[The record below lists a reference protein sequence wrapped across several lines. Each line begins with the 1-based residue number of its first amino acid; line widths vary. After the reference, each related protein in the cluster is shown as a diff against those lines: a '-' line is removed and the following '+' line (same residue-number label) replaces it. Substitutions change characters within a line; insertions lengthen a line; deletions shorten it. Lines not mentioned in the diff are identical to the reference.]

1 MSFCLLWNQFGVE
14 FWGYSALHQKA
25 GNEFCKKYQIL
36 EGFTLVLYSFSS
48 KSPHLVP
55 FEFCRHT
62 LSNEIRSFYLIWR
75 LTDWT
80 SPLKINILVPSPS
93 FNLRRSS
100 FKHCE
105 WEASCSDLGKTFAV
119 IYRQGRI
126 LSPFEIREM
135 PQHAHTEPDSL
146 YWFPLAHQRECDT
159 VDRCQCDSADQRH
172 CTICTLCSTMSLY
185 LLWRFIRY
193 NKKKGWIQGHNYGRR
208 GGYSDIFWGKSQI

>member
-1 MSFCLLWNQFGVE
+1 MIYHELSAFLLAIFCQQLFTCLRLRLCSNPKFPERQQFCQKLELKLFCLFFILWVFACCEISLVLNFEDIQ
-14 FWGYSALHQKA
+14 LCILPLQKA

-80 SPLKINILVPSPS
+80 SPLEINFFLPSPS
-93 FNLRRSS
+93 FNLRTFN

-135 PQHAHTEPDSL
+135 PHTHTRSWIPSIGSRVHTNES
-146 YWFPLAHQRECDT
+146 
-159 VDRCQCDSADQRH
+159 V
-172 CTICTLCSTMSLY
+172 TL
-185 LLWRFIRY
+185 
-193 NKKKGWIQGHNYGRR
+193 
-208 GGYSDIFWGKSQI
+208 